1 MKEKKKFVLVVPT
14 VVIVLAIAGIL
25 MIFYNRNLKDMSRE
39 DAKSLAQKVAII
51 ENISCEIVTES
62 NEIEQGQYVVDYKLK
77 DNKMVYRTDYY
88 TIYDNSDK
96 NTKIQIDDHEKIAY
110 LYNDYKSEILTFKE
124 MLCTV
129 EKMLESNEYN
139 YEFVGYETM
148 NGIKCTN
155 FNLSKEDSTFNVWL
169 DRENGMIVKIECYYH
184 VLNSEKIKK
193 VMYYR
198 YKIGNVIDEDVASP
212 DLTGY
217 STIQL

>member
-88 TIYDNSDK
+88 TIYD
-96 NTKIQIDDHEKIAY
+96 
-110 LYNDYKSEILTFKE
+110 YKSEILTFKE

-184 VLNSEKIKK
+184 VLNSEEIKK

>member
-1 MKEKKKFVLVVPT
+1 MKEKKKFALLAPT
-14 VVIVLAIAGIL
+14 AIIILAIAGIS

-77 DNKMVYRTDYY
+77 DNKMVSRTDYY
-88 TIYDNSDK
+88 TIYDDENK
-96 NTKIQIDDHEKIAY
+96 NTKIQIDDNEKIAY
-110 LYNDYKSEILTFKE
+110 LYNEYKSEILNFKE
-124 MLCTV
+124 MLCMV
-129 EKMLESNEYN
+129 EKMLESDEYK
-139 YEFVGYETM
+139 YEFVEYNTM
-148 NGIKCTN
+148 NGIKCAN

-169 DRENGMIVKIECYYH
+169 DRENGMITKIECHYH
-184 VLNSEKIKK
+184 IPNTEKIDK

-198 YKIGNVIDEDVASP
+198 YKIGNVIDEEVASP
-212 DLTGY
+212 DLSGY

>member
-96 NTKIQIDDHEKIAY
+96 NTKIQIDDHEKIA
-110 LYNDYKSEILTFKE
+110 
-124 MLCTV
+124 
-129 EKMLESNEYN
+129 
-139 YEFVGYETM
+139 
-148 NGIKCTN
+148 
-155 FNLSKEDSTFNVWL
+155 
-169 DRENGMIVKIECYYH
+169 
-184 VLNSEKIKK
+184 
-193 VMYYR
+193 
-198 YKIGNVIDEDVASP
+198 
-212 DLTGY
+212 
-217 STIQL
+217 